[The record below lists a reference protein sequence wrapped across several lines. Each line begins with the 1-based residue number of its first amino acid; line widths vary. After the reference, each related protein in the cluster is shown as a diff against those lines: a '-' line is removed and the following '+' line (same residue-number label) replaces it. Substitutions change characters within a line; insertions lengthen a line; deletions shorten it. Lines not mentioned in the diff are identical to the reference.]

1 MADVDDMPPPVQQE
15 VMGGEEGEVVP
26 EVPEKYD
33 NLTQEQQDEIQL
45 DVEHKQQVYLLVD
58 GFHLLQMLQ
67 NYIMVQVGQQTQ
79 QLQILEN
86 MLQEVRVHKQQ
97 L

>member
-1 MADVDDMPPPVQQE
+1 MQQKNILAIHGQMVE
-15 VMGGEEGEVVP
+15 M
-26 EVPEKYD
+26 
-33 NLTQEQQDEIQL
+33 LIQQDMLVLEQ
-45 DVEHKQQVYLLVD
+45 EHKQQVYLLVD

-86 MLQEVRVHKQQ
+86 MV
-97 L
+97 